1 MARVQHYDVAE
12 PETYKIGEAP
22 GAGIYR
28 CIEIPAFI
36 VVLDDDSDLLPQ
48 YPSHP
53 IDQPVKISYRRVVRH
68 RTPHWLRVHRSRT
81 QTESV
86 SAN

>member
-1 MARVQHYDVAE
+1 MARVEHYDVAE
-12 PETYKIGEAP
+12 AETYKIGETP

-28 CIEIPAFI
+28 CVEVPSFI
-36 VVLDDDSDLLPQ
+36 VVLDDDHEPLPE

-53 IDQPVKISYRRVVRH
+53 IDQAIEISYRRVVRH
-68 RTPHWLRVHRSRT
+68 RTPHWLRAHRSQNKAET
-81 QTESV
+81 V